1 LRVEA
6 AEIEIANA
14 QEIAELLDERGI
26 KLEDIREAIAAA
38 ETRGSKLY
46 RADLKD
52 RFLTRAVAG
61 NFNVYVEYSPAGS
74 EFLVHSVYAHRIM
87 LVPFHEK
94 TGEKEPGEP
103 RNTEWN
109 CYLCKVGVQE
119 VDDVGLVYREFEL
132 PDAVGYRCP
141 RCGLQLL
148 SETTVMTQ
156 MFMAELML
164 EAK

>member
-1 LRVEA
+1 LCIEA
-6 AEIEIANA
+6 DEVKIANV
-14 QEIAELLDERGI
+14 QEITELLDERGI
-26 KLEDIREAIAAA
+26 KLKDIQEAVAAA

-52 RFLTRAVAG
+52 RFLTRAVVG

-74 EFLVHSVYAHRIM
+74 EFLVHSAYAHRIM

-94 TGEKEPGEP
+94 TGGKEPGEP

-109 CYLCKVGVQE
+109 CYLCKVGVEE
-119 VDDVGLVYREFEL
+119 VDDIGLVYRELEL
-132 PDAVGYRCP
+132 PSAIGYRCP
-141 RCGLQLL
+141 NCGFQLL
-148 SETTVMTQ
+148 SETLVMTQ
-156 MFMAELML
+156 MFMAEMML